1 MADNKFTPFANGSGA
16 NVLSYEDW
24 IDMSTLISNGFQSGI
39 AISDQ
44 FNRLL
49 AMGAAAGYAVG
60 QYVVDQLN
68 IDADPLD
75 AQALALNFKNA
86 MTFLPL
92 AGGTMTG
99 SILFSTV
106 SGTTG
111 RTLIQGGMADTD
123 SFRIRISGT
132 AADAGFAEVATSGDG
147 NEPIYI
153 RQYSGAFSTLVRSL
167 TLLDGIGNSAFP
179 GQVTATGGF
188 VGNLTGRA
196 TSAGTADNATK
207 AQQDRNGKVIDE
219 TYSPILVGE
228 LKWYAGRTVPNGYLL
243 CDGRAVSRTTYSKL
257 FQAIG
262 TIYGSGDGSTTF
274 NLPNG
279 NGRTLQG
286 GAANQVGTYKS
297 AGLPQ
302 ITHTHS
308 GTTASAGS
316 HTHTRGTMEITGN
329 FNAEVGEFSPYVQG
343 AFYKDGEVQGY
354 GAAGGGSQ
362 DELIRFKASR
372 SWSGSTSSSGAHT
385 HSFTTGNNS
394 GVNSIY
400 GASSTVQPPAMIGM
414 LIIKY

>member
-1 MADNKFTPFANGSGA
+1 
-16 NVLSYEDW
+16 
-24 IDMSTLISNGFQSGI
+24 MSTLIENGFQSGI
-39 AISDQ
+39 AISEQ

-49 AMGAAAGYAVG
+49 AQGAAAGYAVG
-60 QYVVDQLN
+60 QYIVDQLQ

-75 AQALALNFKNA
+75 AESLALNFKQA

-106 SGTTG
+106 SGTAG

-132 AADAGFAEVATSGDG
+132 AADAGLAEIATSGDG

-153 RQYSGAFSTLVRSL
+153 RQYGGVFNTLVRSL
-167 TLLDGIGNSAFP
+167 TLLDASGNSAFP
-179 GQVTATGGF
+179 GTVSAPSGF
-188 VGNLTGRA
+188 VGDLTGKA
-196 TSAGTADNATK
+196 TSAGTADTAIK
-207 AQQDRNGKVIDE
+207 AQQDRNGKVIDQ

-243 CDGRAVSRTTYSKL
+243 CDGRPVSRTTYAKL
-257 FQAIG
+257 FEAIG
-262 TIYGSGDGSTTF
+262 TIYGSGDGATTF

-286 GAANQVGTYKS
+286 GSTSEVGTYRN
-297 AGLPQ
+297 AGLPP

-308 GTTASAGS
+308 GTTESAGS
-316 HTHTRGTMEITGN
+316 HTHTRGSMEITGT
-329 FNAEVGEFSPYVQG
+329 FSGAGQSGSLTPPVSSG
-343 AFYKDGEVQGY
+343 AFYIAR
-354 GAAGGGSQ
+354 AAGGVKVANSEGEK
-362 DELIRFKASR
+362 DDLFGFKASNA
-372 SWSGSTSSSGAHT
+372 WTGSTSSSGDHT

-394 GVNSIY
+394 GVNAIY
-400 GASSTVQPPAMIGM
+400 GTSSTVQPPAMIGM